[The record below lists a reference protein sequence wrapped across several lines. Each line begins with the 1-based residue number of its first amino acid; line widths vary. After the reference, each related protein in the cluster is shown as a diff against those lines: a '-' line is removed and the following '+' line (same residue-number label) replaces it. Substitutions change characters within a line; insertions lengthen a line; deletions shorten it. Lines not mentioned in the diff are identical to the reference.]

1 MAPPLSMASSS
12 LALALAE
19 ARQKPGDI
27 VKYYSTCASQGARRA
42 LSKTLNGAHRDCGL
56 GPCGH
61 FDPGRGPVSAGT
73 GQGQDSRPLARGPG
87 PGAEKCASGRR
98 GFAEV
103 P

>member
-42 LSKTLNGAHRDCGL
+42 LSKTLNGTHA
-56 GPCGH
+56 
-61 FDPGRGPVSAGT
+61 
-73 GQGQDSRPLARGPG
+73 
-87 PGAEKCASGRR
+87 
-98 GFAEV
+98 
-103 P
+103 